1 MLIKELCQRDI
12 VAVGRDDTAFKAAEL
27 MRQNHVGD
35 VLVVEKKN
43 GITTPSGIVT
53 DRDIVIEIVA
63 TDLDPHV
70 ITVGDIMLPHLCT
83 IGENAEI
90 FAAIRLM
97 TGKGIRR
104 LPVTGKHGS
113 LVGILTLDDLLQT
126 MSQESFGIDMLLSNA
141 HKNEIR
147 ERR

>member
-1 MLIKELCQRDI
+1 MSIKELCQRDI

-35 VLVVEKKN
+35 VLVVEKKH
-43 GITTPSGIVT
+43 GITTPAGIVT

-83 IGENAEI
+83 IDEDAEI
-90 FAAIRLM
+90 FAAIKLM

-104 LPVTGKHGS
+104 LPVTDKDGS
-113 LVGILTLDDLLQT
+113 LIGILTLDDLLQT
-126 MSQESFGIDMLLSNA
+126 IAKESFGIDMLLSNA

>member
-1 MLIKELCQRDI
+1 MSIKELCQRDI

-27 MRQNHVGD
+27 MRQNHVGH
-35 VLVVEKKN
+35 VLVVENKH
-43 GITTPSGIVT
+43 GITTPAGIVT

-83 IGENAEI
+83 IDEDAEI
-90 FAAIRLM
+90 FTAIRLM
-97 TGKGIRR
+97 NGKGIRR
-104 LPVTGKHGS
+104 LPVTDKDGS

-126 MSQESFGIDMLLSNA
+126 IAKESFGIDMLLSNE

>member
-1 MLIKELCQRDI
+1 MSIKELCQRDI
-12 VAVGRDDTAFKAAEL
+12 VVVGRDDTAFKAAEL

-35 VLVVEKKN
+35 VLVVEKKH
-43 GITTPSGIVT
+43 GITSPAGIVT

-83 IGENAEI
+83 IDEDAEI
-90 FAAIRLM
+90 FTAIRLM
-97 TGKGIRR
+97 NGKGIRR
-104 LPVTGKHGS
+104 LPVTDKDGS

-126 MSQESFGIDMLLSNA
+126 IAKESFGIDMLLSNE